1 LAYIQPMSNLE
12 KSRDRLKAAFA
23 RLENAIEKKISA
35 LEVANLNLSEEITS
49 LKEELQTTINP
60 PQANELE
67 TAKKELSLQFDSGL
81 ISKQASQQIDLSL
94 SELKKLVK

>member
-1 LAYIQPMSNLE
+1 MAYAKPMSNLE

-23 RLENAIEKKISA
+23 RLENAIENKLTS
-35 LEVANLNLSEEITS
+35 LERANLNLSEEITS
-49 LKEELQTTINP
+49 LKEELHTVINP
-60 PQANELE
+60 PLPNELE
-67 TAKKELSLQFDSGL
+67 LAKKELSLQFDSGL

>member
-1 LAYIQPMSNLE
+1 MSNLE

-23 RLENAIEKKISA
+23 RLEHAIEKKISS
-35 LEVANLNLSEEITS
+35 LEVANLNLAEEITG
-49 LKEELQTTINP
+49 LKEELQTVVHPTQLND
-60 PQANELE
+60 QAI
-67 TAKKELSLQFDSGL
+67 AKKELSLQFDSGL